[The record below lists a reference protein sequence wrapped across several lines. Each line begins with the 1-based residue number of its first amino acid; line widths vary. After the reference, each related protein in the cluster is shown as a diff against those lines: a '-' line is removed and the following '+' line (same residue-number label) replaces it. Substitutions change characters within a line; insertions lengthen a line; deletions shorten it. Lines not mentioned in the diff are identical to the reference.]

1 MTATQHEQDQV
12 AAEVAVSRRC
22 QDGLHL
28 WCGALAG
35 RFGQWPCGC
44 ACHDHGR
51 HVTSEGRAA

>member
-1 MTATQHEQDQV
+1 MAGQQQTTADP
-12 AAEVAVSRRC
+12 EVEPVSKRC

-44 ACHDHGR
+44 SCHDHGR
-51 HVTSEGRAA
+51 HLDAGRAA